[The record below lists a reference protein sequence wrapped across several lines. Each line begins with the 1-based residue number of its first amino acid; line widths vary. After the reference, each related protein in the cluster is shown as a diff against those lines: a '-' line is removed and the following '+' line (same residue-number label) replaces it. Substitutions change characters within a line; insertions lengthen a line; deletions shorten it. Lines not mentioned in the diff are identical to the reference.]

1 MTRSWRWIVGFGG
14 FGAVLTFL
22 FSIGSNPPVT
32 TIIRSFYAFIAFAV
46 LAFAIGTV
54 LGTLLKPSASPLG
67 GQPEEERGSVLDLAT
82 PEDDSELSDLMKSQW
97 SSEPARPAMDF
108 QPLQPSR
115 LVSVD
120 NVNTEDMVQAVRR
133 MKDE

>member
-1 MTRSWRWIVGFGG
+1 MARSWRWIVGFGG

-22 FSIGSNPPVT
+22 FSIGSNTPVT
-32 TIIRSFYAFIAFAV
+32 TIIRSFYAFLAFAV
-46 LAFAIGTV
+46 LALVIGLV
-54 LGTLLKPSASPLG
+54 LGTLMKPSAVPQV

-97 SSEPARPAMDF
+97 SSEPAHQAMNF

-120 NVNTEDMVQAVRR
+120 NVDTEDMVQAVRS